1 MQRSKETHN
10 PPGNID
16 PIKSCTQLEIVV
28 FDDLGVVEEDV
39 EETYLAAFL
48 VCWLCKFV
56 FLGKGVNLIS
66 LGVFKVTSRMT
77 QGETFSLAIPVLASI
92 YNGLNEIVCSLKP
105 RTNAFIFLT
114 HYLYGWLDEYFDTHF
129 LFPS

>member
-28 FDDLGVVEEDV
+28 FDDPGVVEEDV

-56 FLGKGVNLIS
+56 FLWKGVNLIRP
-66 LGVFKVTSRMT
+66 GVFKVTSRMT
-77 QGETFSLAIPVLASI
+77 QGETFSLASI
-92 YNGLNEIVCSLKP
+92 FPIHC
-105 RTNAFIFLT
+105 
-114 HYLYGWLDEYFDTHF
+114 LYGWLDEYFDTHF
-129 LFPS
+129 LSLS